1 MKYRLFRPRGAASGG
16 KIRLTEGAICVIMKK
31 QKNSFRGREQYE
43 RKPCI
48 RRNTMSVTA
57 RSFMTKLESRDLKYT
72 YNEAIEGR
80 NENVRV
86 SFNGKYGNTVALTF
100 FIDPD
105 GTTVNIKVFTICK
118 CLEEKL
124 MEMYVQLNQLNYEYR
139 WVKFYLDEDNEVTVS
154 GDAVV
159 TPETAGEE
167 LFELMARYLN
177 IIDEVYPRIM
187 KVVIG

>member
-1 MKYRLFRPRGAASGG
+1 
-16 KIRLTEGAICVIMKK
+16 
-31 QKNSFRGREQYE
+31 
-43 RKPCI
+43 
-48 RRNTMSVTA
+48 MSVTA
-57 RSFMTKLESRDLKYT
+57 RSFITKLESRDLKYT
-72 YNEAIEGR
+72 YNEATQER

-86 SFNGKYGNTVALTF
+86 SFNGKYGNTVALNF
-100 FIDPD
+100 FIDHD

-124 MEMYVQLNQLNYEYR
+124 MEMYVQLNQLNFDYR
-139 WVKFYLDEDNEVTVS
+139 WVKFYLDNDNEVTVS

-159 TPETAGEE
+159 NPETAGEE
-167 LFELMARYLN
+167 LYELMARYLN